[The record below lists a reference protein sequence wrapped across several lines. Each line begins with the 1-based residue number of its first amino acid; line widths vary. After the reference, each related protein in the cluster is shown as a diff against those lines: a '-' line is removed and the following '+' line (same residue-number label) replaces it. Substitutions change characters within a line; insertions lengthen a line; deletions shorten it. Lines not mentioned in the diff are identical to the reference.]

1 MQKPSGPQYPEYLL
15 LLASWVVVIAF
26 MAVWFGVYLAKS
38 LTTPIQ
44 ELASATR
51 KIAEAFDTIG
61 LHDITVD
68 TSTAS
73 ADALRGFLARA
84 LDRKAEV
91 DERVRAA
98 ESALGRVEDELRAM
112 IRAARA

>member
-1 MQKPSGPQYPEYLL
+1 MPVE
-15 LLASWVVVIAF
+15 
-26 MAVWFGVYLAKS
+26 AV
-38 LTTPIQ
+38 PRP
-44 ELASATR
+44 TR

-68 TSTAS
+68 TSTAG
-73 ADALRGFLARA
+73 ADTLQGFLART

-98 ESALGRVEDELRAM
+98 ERALGGVEDELRAT